1 MRFTGGDRA
10 SYLDRLCRGDEEL
23 RQEVEDLLAQNDRS
37 GAFLGML
44 SSGGVQMVS
53 GYRILERIGE
63 GGMGLVYKAQD
74 TRLKRLVAMKAL
86 PPWAAGDPAARE
98 RLLEEARCA
107 SSLNHPNIVT
117 LYEILQETRISS

>member
-1 MRFTGGDRA
+1 
-10 SYLDRLCRGDEEL
+10 
-23 RQEVEDLLAQNDRS
+23 
-37 GAFLGML
+37 
-44 SSGGVQMVS
+44 MVS

-74 TRLKRLVAMKAL
+74 TRLKRLVAIKAL
-86 PPWAAGDPAARE
+86 PPWAAGDPASRE

-117 LYEILQETRISS
+117 LYEIVQNTNADFIVMEYLPGRTLKRSHSVWRIVSSTSD